1 MVLNVLVVVV
11 LTIVITSVQ
20 QFITYLVVLI
30 AVESIILQSKT
41 VSWNQILAARNTE
54 ETLK

>member
-30 AVESIILQSKT
+30 AVESIILQSKA
-41 VSWNQILAARNTE
+41 VSWNQVLATRNTE